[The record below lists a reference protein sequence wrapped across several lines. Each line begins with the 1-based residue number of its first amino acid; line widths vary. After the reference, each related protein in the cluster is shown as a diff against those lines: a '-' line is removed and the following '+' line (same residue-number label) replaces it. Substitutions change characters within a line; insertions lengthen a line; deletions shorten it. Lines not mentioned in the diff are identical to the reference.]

1 MDKMKKIL
9 VVDDESDICLTLA
22 TVLEDNRFVVR
33 TFDNP
38 LLAMENFRKE
48 LYDLLIL
55 DVKMDKMNGLEL
67 YREIK
72 NHCAK
77 STSDTWFGLYVPT
90 DYMRKI
96 SAVRTCCTSYSSC
109 QSSKL
114 QNISKIKTVRESCNI
129 PSASIK
135 A

>member
-38 LLAMENFRKE
+38 LLALENFRKE

-72 NHCAK
+72 KIDNKVKVCFLAASK
-77 STSDTWFGLYVPT
+77 YNYEAFADVLSDLKENQFIQKPIQNKDLI
-90 DYMRKI
+90 KI
-96 SAVRTCCTSYSSC
+96 IDEII
-109 QSSKL
+109 
-114 QNISKIKTVRESCNI
+114 N
-129 PSASIK
+129 
-135 A
+135 